1 MDKLIKKV
9 EMDCPFCNKNHTIEK
24 RKRTTESIIKK
35 ERVTYQE
42 EYYLCTETNEEE
54 NEFVNAKLMDEN
66 LLKAR
71 DVYRKN
77 KGLLTS
83 KDIKDIRKKY
93 NLTQAEFSH
102 LLGLGE
108 ITITR
113 YESKLIQDETY
124 DKIIRLIG
132 GNALLA
138 LDCLKENKDK
148 FKSHRF
154 NEIEENIKTIIKE
167 DTYNYLN
174 VQEIYTK
181 YVQYEKESIL
191 NGFTKINISKLN
203 SVLKYISEKMDN
215 LFKVK
220 LMKILWYIDFIY
232 YKTYNKSITGLVYLH
247 ERMGALPIGFDE
259 IIKLPSIKVDEQI
272 KEYDGEYKSCYHILP
287 NKNYKTHKLSENE
300 TNIIDKIIEK
310 FYSFDTNEIVYY
322 MHKEK
327 AYTDT
332 IQNQII
338 DYSFAKYI
346 NI

>member
-1 MDKLIKKV
+1 MDKLIEKI

-24 RKRTTESIIKK
+24 RKRITEALIKK
-35 ERVTYQE
+35 EKVAYQE
-42 EYYLCTETNEEE
+42 EYYLCTETYEEE
-54 NEFVNAKLMDEN
+54 NEFVTAKLMDEN

-71 DVYRKN
+71 DAYRKN

-93 NLTQAEFSH
+93 NLTQADFSH

-124 DKIIRLIG
+124 DRIIRLIG
-132 GNALLA
+132 ENALSA
-138 LDCLKENKDK
+138 LQYLKQNKEK
-148 FKSHRF
+148 FEKSKY
-154 NEIEENIKTIIKE
+154 NQIKENIKTIVKV

-174 VQEIYTK
+174 KQEIYAK
-181 YVQYEKESIL
+181 YIQYEDESIL
-191 NGFTKINISKLN
+191 NGFTKINIEKLN
-203 SVLKYISEKMDN
+203 SVLKYISEKINN
-215 LFKVK
+215 LYKVK
-220 LMKILWYIDFIY
+220 LMKLLWYIDFEY
-232 YKTYNKSITGLVYLH
+232 YKTYNRSITGLVYLH

-259 IIKLPSIKVDEQI
+259 IIKLPSIKVDEQL

-287 NKNYKTHKLSENE
+287 NEDYKTDKLSKNE
-300 TNIIDKIIEK
+300 MEIIDKIIEK
-310 FYSFDTNEIVYY
+310 FYSFNTNEIVAY

-327 AYTDT
+327 AYIDT
-332 IQNQII
+332 TQSQII

-346 NI
+346 NL